1 MSRAGQ
7 KMPARDVPTRA
18 SAPPVPADP
27 RIRTCLACKTAG
39 QALFAVFFAPPS
51 SRLTGPTAPDCTAN
65 RVWAKRARPQHAKH
79 VPESV
84 LGPSAWR
91 IPILI
96 LTECGMD
103 SRWPQ
108 NPFWGLPHGG
118 FPSSFSPSA
127 EWIPPGVQE
136 SGSGTFLRAPL
147 RNHVPTGSVDLPRVI
162 LRTASGK
169 REPDPTSPRS
179 AKEASGAPPFGGAP
193 PSNRCRS
200 SCHRGQKPLL
210 QETGRGPW
218 ILRLGPYGATESNV
232 AGRSLASFSV
242 ASDSRYPT

>member
-1 MSRAGQ
+1 MSRASE

-18 SAPPVPADP
+18 SAPPVPAGP
-27 RIRTCLACKTAG
+27 RIRPRWP
-39 QALFAVFFAPPS
+39 QNPS
-51 SRLTGPTAPDCTAN
+51 SLA
-65 RVWAKRARPQHAKH
+65 
-79 VPESV
+79 PESV

-91 IPILI
+91 IPLLI
-96 LTECGMD
+96 LTECGTD

-118 FPSSFSPSA
+118 FPSSFSQNA

-136 SGSGTFLRAPL
+136 SGSGTFLQAPL
-147 RNHVPTGSVDLPRVI
+147 RNQVPTGSVDLPRVI
-162 LRTASGK
+162 LGTASGK
-169 REPDPTSPRS
+169 KEPDPTSPRS

-193 PSNRCRS
+193 PFNRCRS

-218 ILRLGPYGATESNV
+218 ILRPGPYGATESNV
-232 AGRSLASFSV
+232 AGRNFT
-242 ASDSRYPT
+242 RYSG